1 MLEEVP
7 ITDLS
12 SGDIIFGYDGGNA
25 PKFRIMYIDN
35 ATVYTRALND
45 KAHSYGKLLNGLIP
59 FSLLGSCSWFK
70 KADQLKPR
78 KKVKEFS
85 F

>member
-12 SGDIIFGYDGGNA
+12 SGDIIFVYGSENA
-25 PKFRIMYIDN
+25 PKFRVMYIDN
-35 ATVYTRALND
+35 TAMYTRALND
-45 KAHSYGKLLNGLIP
+45 KAHSYGKLTNGLTP
-59 FSLLGSCSWFK
+59 FSLLGTWFK
-70 KADQLKPR
+70 EADQLEPM